1 MNKINF
7 NEVLDRTYNKNVS
20 HVNQKMLWISMDI
33 GSTETR
39 SITYSPEVK
48 GQQTGYLTEVFRTP
62 SQTWVADTNIPVD
75 GESMRDRLVC
85 RFPSG
90 QIAGVCAKGTIAD
103 SLVSKARTINSSS
116 DKLLQRAT
124 YSSIFFDIALICELD
139 AQVTSVKADHYI
151 IKLMLSIPPKE
162 SNNKKNRENQERFFN
177 QGGITYFFPFFE
189 DRGGSFSIQSCN
201 LLQEPEAAG
210 IYFKAV
216 NHLGDGRNNYLFLD
230 VGGRSAGVVPMKG
243 GKLLGSNTTID
254 KTIGGSKL
262 LVNIAEEVATNYS
275 ISVPSADLICNALQ
289 TGEFYIPSRDT
300 DCGQDSDFKEIVD
313 RNKRKF
319 ADTIA
324 QYCSDSAAV
333 NGIDFGYLNGIY
345 LTGRVFNDYI
355 DPKTNQP
362 YYVSLFELVKEAL
375 QNDYG
380 YEGAVHCETREHNL
394 NPICNGL
401 FYAQAAINRSGKD
414 EEK

>member
-7 NEVLDRTYNKNVS
+7 NEVLDRTYNSNLP
-20 HVNQKMLWISMDI
+20 HVKQKVLWISMDI

-48 GQQTGYLTEVFRTP
+48 EQQTAYLTEVFKTP

-75 GESMRDRLVC
+75 GESMKDRLVC
-85 RFPSG
+85 RFSSG
-90 QIAGVCAKGTIAD
+90 QIAGVCAKGTITD

-139 AQVTSVKADHYI
+139 SQVTGVKADHYI

-162 SNNKKNRENQERFFN
+162 SNNKKNRENQEKFFN
-177 QGGITYFFPFFE
+177 QGGIVYYFPFFE
-189 DRGGSFSIQSCN
+189 DNGGSFSIQSCN

-210 IYFKAV
+210 IYFKAIH
-216 NHLGDGRNNYLFLD
+216 NLIDARSNYLFLD
-230 VGGRSAGVVPMKG
+230 VGGRSAGVVPMKSG
-243 GKLLGSNTTID
+243 RLLGSNTTID

-262 LVNIAEEVATNYS
+262 LANIAEEVAIKYS
-275 ISVPSADLICNALQ
+275 ISVPSTDLICNALQ
-289 TGEFYIPSRDT
+289 TGEFYIPSRGT

-313 RNKRKF
+313 HNKRKF
-319 ADTIA
+319 AETIA
-324 QYCSDSAAV
+324 QYCSDSAAI

-345 LTGRVFNDYI
+345 LTGRVFNDYL
-355 DPKTNQP
+355 DSRTGQP
-362 YYVSLFELVKEAL
+362 YYVSLFELVKETL
-375 QNDYG
+375 RDDYG
-380 YEGAVHCETREHNL
+380 YEGAIRCENNDYNL

-401 FYAQAAINRSGKD
+401 FYAQAAINAGKD
-414 EEK
+414 EKK

>member
-1 MNKINF
+1 MKKVDF
-7 NEVLDRTYNKNVS
+7 NEVLKETYNTEVS
-20 HVNQKMLWISMDI
+20 HVNQKVLWVSMDI

-39 SITYSPEVK
+39 SITYSPVVEN
-48 GQQTGYLTEVFRTP
+48 QQGGYLTEVFKTP
-62 SQTWVADTNIPVD
+62 SQTWVADSSIPVD
-75 GESMRDRLVC
+75 GESMGDRLVC

-90 QIAGVCAKGTIAD
+90 QIAGICAKGTVAD
-103 SLVSKARTINSSS
+103 SLVSKARSINSSS

-124 YSSIFFDIALICELD
+124 YSSIFFDLALICELD
-139 AQVTSVKADHYI
+139 SQVSGVKADHYF

-162 SNNKKNRENQERFFN
+162 CNNQKNKENQERFFN
-177 QGGITYFFPFFE
+177 QGAITYFFPFFE

-216 NHLGDGRNNYLFLD
+216 DHLGEGKKNCLFLD
-230 VGGRSAGVVPMKG
+230 VGGRSAGVAPMKG

-254 KTIGGSKL
+254 RTLGGSKL
-262 LVNIAEEVATNYS
+262 LNTIAEEVASTYS
-275 ISVPSADLICNALQ
+275 ITIPSMDLICNALQ
-289 TGEFYIPSRDT
+289 TGVFYIPARDT

-324 QYCSDSAAV
+324 QYCSDSAST

-345 LTGRVFNDYI
+345 LSGRVFNDYVN
-355 DPKTNQP
+355 PTTNQP
-362 YYVSLFELVKEAL
+362 YYASLSELVKEAL
-375 QNDYG
+375 QNDFG
-380 YEGAVHCETREHNL
+380 YEGAIHCNSRAYDL

-401 FYAQAAINRSGKD
+401 FYAQAAIDQSKRG
-414 EEK
+414 EKK